1 MLRTRLVA
9 GRYSSLVV
17 SIVFASI
24 LTATASL
31 ETFLDVLK
39 VTPGAPAPITLRLP
53 DTARNTTAPLIRASE
68 GDLLPRGAVVQ
79 DDSVAHRVNAFEN
92 ARRPPRRP
100 RLVAQWFLYFLLA
113 WIASTYLRTYSSRR
127 GSLLRTQVGFLGVGL
142 ATLIVAKAFL
152 LFTSLSALW
161 LPAAFLPL
169 CAALFLDRRTGLMM
183 SLVFSVL
190 FSSLIGFD
198 ALAASVFWA
207 ASAGGVMSLR
217 DRKHSIAPLIVGLN
231 AASVACAVC
240 LAFRVIQGPFN
251 AGADLQR
258 GIHSDLLSASAG
270 GLAAGVALYLL
281 QAWLYPLVGVVSRA
295 RLLDLA
301 DLDNPL
307 LLKMSAEAP
316 GSWEHSRAMA
326 NLAEAAAASIGA
338 DALLTRVGAYYHDL
352 GKTCQCKYFV
362 ENLNRGEPSPHE
374 ELEPDVSADAI
385 MAHVVEGTRIL
396 RDGGIPEAIVEFAYT
411 HHGTSVIEFFW
422 HKCLAQGNPKGLTE
436 DAFRYG
442 GMTPRTKETAILML
456 IDSIEAGSRTI
467 DPPSREKFEEMVQRI
482 IFVKLKQGQLDE
494 SGLTIKDLRVLATR
508 ITDTLC
514 SAHHTRIR
522 YPWQDARDRGETPLP
537 VPDAEHP
544 TTPKPSDNNGT
555 SAAVESSAIS
565 AASTGSEPATP

>member
-1 MLRTRLVA
+1 M
-9 GRYSSLVV
+9 
-17 SIVFASI
+17 VFATA
-24 LTATASL
+24 LTATASA
-31 ETFLDVLK
+31 ETFVGWLRA
-39 VTPGAPAPITLRLP
+39 TPGEPAPVTLRFADREQYSPELVRV
-53 DTARNTTAPLIRASE
+53 AE
-68 GDLLPRGAVVQ
+68 GDLLPQGTVVRGEPLT
-79 DDSVAHRVNAFEN
+79 SRVRRFELQ
-92 ARRPPRRP
+92 RRPPVP
-100 RLVAQWFLYFLLA
+100 LRLTAQWFLYLLLGLVTT
-113 WIASTYLRTYSSRR
+113 TYMRTYSSRR
-127 GSLLRTQVGFLGVGL
+127 GSLLRTQVGFIAVGL
-142 ATLIVAKAFL
+142 ASVVVAKVFL
-152 LFTSLSALW
+152 LCTSLSALW
-161 LPAAFLPL
+161 LPGAFLPL

-190 FSSLIGFD
+190 FSSLVGFD
-198 ALAASVFWA
+198 ALAASVYWA
-207 ASAGGVMSLR
+207 ASAGGVLSLR
-217 DRKHSIAPLIVGLN
+217 DRKHSIAPLIVGIS
-231 AASVACAVC
+231 AASVASTVC
-240 LAFRVIQGPFN
+240 LAFRVIQGPFD
-251 AGADLQR
+251 AVADLHR

-270 GLAAGVALYLL
+270 GLLSGLTLYLL
-281 QAWLYPLVGVVSRA
+281 QGMLYPLVGVVSRG
-295 RLLDLA
+295 RLLDLS
-301 DLDNPL
+301 DLDHPL
-307 LLKMSAEAP
+307 LRKMASEAP

-338 DALLTRVGAYYHDL
+338 DAVLTRVGAYYHDL

-396 RDGGIPEAIVEFAYT
+396 RKGGIPEPIVEFAYT

-494 SGLTIKDLRVLATR
+494 SGLTVKDMRVLATR

-522 YPWQDARDRGETPLP
+522 YPWQDARDRGEDPLP
-537 VPDAEHP
+537 VPGVATPGDAN
-544 TTPKPSDNNGT
+544 DAN
-555 SAAVESSAIS
+555 I
-565 AASTGSEPATP
+565 PATTAQASAGPPRE